1 MIVTTLFHYLPK
13 IQDLL
18 NPGGEKEDE
27 EQEVSTQVTELTQV
41 NQINC

>member
-27 EQEVSTQVTELTQV
+27 ESEVESEEE
-41 NQINC
+41 NQP